1 MTPELPDNPDA
12 EQVEAWVELAEL
24 SQDPDFRASMRRMA
38 QQHAADRAQRG
49 NRALRRDAA
58 AVVRDEAGLALVAGT
73 DPASPEAGPVVAAA
87 PAPYA
92 HRLRRPAH
100 GDLRRRLRTR
110 LQTADDPRRE
120 PCLHMRSGS

>member
-24 SQDPDFRASMRRMA
+24 SQDPDFRASMRRVA

-58 AVVRDEAGLALVAGT
+58 AEVRDEVGLVLVAGT
-73 DPASPEAGPVVAAA
+73 DPASPEAGPVVAAVTA
-87 PAPYA
+87 PNAP
-92 HRLRRPAH
+92 LLPLPAA
-100 GDLRRRLRTR
+100 LALCRRRLTR
-110 LQTADDPRRE
+110 
-120 PCLHMRSGS
+120 